1 MADLDNI
8 KTDAAI
14 ASILKKLKD
23 ASKDNKEKIN
33 TSDEHVKESNDV
45 LEIKA
50 SEVPVE
56 TIIAETNDTQMNK
69 FILPWFSESDKDKE
83 FIHYAKNNNGK
94 LEYEK
99 IRYDA
104 STSSLAALKLQKNY
118 LCDIDYYKSEHYVL
132 CVKQIDSDY
141 HLSKSTVASN
151 GIENIEVE
159 ETSFIDSDNI
169 VTESISCENNLEKE
183 ATENAIDE
191 VLVTPEYAHFVVFTD
206 LGIAD
211 FIALKSEIEY
221 PYTSDN
227 LSLWFE
233 EASNYIQ
240 IKQPRFNANLTTCN
254 TIKDFKYDLITMH
267 LPGVISLDSSDNEDS
282 NYSLTL
288 KVKDEYSFIPLS
300 RLLGCLKY
308 YSTSNLKSID
318 DFKHFVCKY
327 FDVLK

>member
-56 TIIAETNDTQMNK
+56 TVITETNDTQMNK

-104 STSSLAALKLQKNY
+104 STSSLASL
-118 LCDIDYYKSEHYVL
+118 
-132 CVKQIDSDY
+132 
-141 HLSKSTVASN
+141 
-151 GIENIEVE
+151 
-159 ETSFIDSDNI
+159 
-169 VTESISCENNLEKE
+169 SISS
-183 ATENAIDE
+183 A
-191 VLVTPEYAHFVVFTD
+191 VF
-206 LGIAD
+206 
-211 FIALKSEIEY
+211 
-221 PYTSDN
+221 
-227 LSLWFE
+227 SL
-233 EASNYIQ
+233 
-240 IKQPRFNANLTTCN
+240 
-254 TIKDFKYDLITMH
+254 
-267 LPGVISLDSSDNEDS
+267 
-282 NYSLTL
+282 
-288 KVKDEYSFIPLS
+288 
-300 RLLGCLKY
+300 
-308 YSTSNLKSID
+308 
-318 DFKHFVCKY
+318 
-327 FDVLK
+327 